1 MATQGSFDKQRMN
14 EKYLAGVK
22 NFEAGV
28 RLFQKQNYERAK
40 EIFEK
45 LQEESTFEVRNR
57 AQVYLHLC
65 EQKLSQAGPTPR
77 TAEDHYELG
86 VAQLNA
92 RQIAPALDNL
102 TKANKLRPHQEHILY
117 ALAAAHAQAGNAD
130 AALEHL
136 TAAIELRPNN
146 RYQASK
152 DADFHSLASDPRYA
166 RLIRPGVA

>member
-1 MATQGSFDKQRMN
+1 MANHGSPDKQRMN
-14 EKYLAGVK
+14 EKFLAGVK

-28 RLFQKQNYERAK
+28 RLFQKQSYERAK
-40 EIFEK
+40 EIFER
-45 LQEESTFEVRNR
+45 LQEDSTVEVRNR

-65 EQKLSQAGPTPR
+65 EQKLSQAAPSPR
-77 TAEDHYELG
+77 SAEDHYDLG

-92 RQIAPALDNL
+92 RQIEAALDNL
-102 TKANKLRPHQEHILY
+102 TRANKLRPNQEHIRY
-117 ALAAAHAQAGNAD
+117 ALAAAHAQAGNGD
-130 AALEHL
+130 AAIEHL

-152 DADFHSLASDPRYA
+152 DADFQSLASDPRFA

>member
-1 MATQGSFDKQRMN
+1 MVTRGTPEKQRMN

-22 NFEAGV
+22 NFETGV
-28 RLFQKQNYERAK
+28 RLFQKQNYERAR

-45 LQEESTFEVRNR
+45 LQGDSTVEVRNR

-65 EQKLSQAGPTPR
+65 KQRLAHTELSLRTP
-77 TAEDHYELG
+77 EDYYDLG

-92 RQIAPALDNL
+92 RQIEAALESL
-102 TKANKLRPHQEHILY
+102 TKANKLRPNQEHIRY
-117 ALAAAHAQAGNAD
+117 ALAAAHALAGNAD
-130 AALEHL
+130 AAIEHL

-152 DADFHSLASDPRYA
+152 DEDFHSLASYPRFS
-166 RLIRPGVA
+166 RLIRQGVA